1 VTALADSPLNHSIDC
16 TSERDFR
23 TRDAEG
29 HAFFDKEIIQK
40 KRKAPNRPP
49 VAHRKV

>member
-1 VTALADSPLNHSIDC
+1 VPLNYSSDC

-29 HAFFDKEIIQK
+29 HVFFDKEIIQK
-40 KRKAPNRPP
+40 KRKATNGAP
-49 VAHRKV
+49 VAYRKV

>member
-1 VTALADSPLNHSIDC
+1 LLTVPLNYSTDC
-16 TSERDFR
+16 KSERDFR

-29 HAFFDKEIIQK
+29 LTFFDKEIIQK
-40 KRKAPNRPP
+40 KKKATNGAP